1 VLRFRLPD
9 TRPDRRPAH
18 TDKHRK
24 AATSIDR
31 ATDSSLRST
40 GRSRRKASLLSK
52 FRSCRTRIA
61 ADRTSGDAGIK
72 QELKTMLK
80 NNKALIAALTATAL
94 IAAGVARAENQSTS
108 NQQKLTPQ
116 QIAADKDFG
125 KVSADGVKGLQD
137 LSLTRLAIFD
147 GRVDDAKK
155 FIAEA
160 VTAFNKAKADE
171 TVFNKAESALKAPA
185 AKDAAENKTAALAK
199 PSDASK
205 TAQVEKVIAW
215 LPVDGSIVIDEDYK
229 AKTAKTAAVADAN
242 KSLKGGDRKAALE
255 KLKLADVNV
264 VVIVAV
270 LPLEETIAKVDQ
282 AAKLI
287 NEGKYY
293 EASQDLRQVQ
303 DSERFDVADDNEQA
317 SK

>member
-1 VLRFRLPD
+1 
-9 TRPDRRPAH
+9 
-18 TDKHRK
+18 
-24 AATSIDR
+24 
-31 ATDSSLRST
+31 
-40 GRSRRKASLLSK
+40 
-52 FRSCRTRIA
+52 
-61 ADRTSGDAGIK
+61 
-72 QELKTMLK
+72 MLK

>member
-1 VLRFRLPD
+1 
-9 TRPDRRPAH
+9 
-18 TDKHRK
+18 
-24 AATSIDR
+24 
-31 ATDSSLRST
+31 
-40 GRSRRKASLLSK
+40 
-52 FRSCRTRIA
+52 
-61 ADRTSGDAGIK
+61 
-72 QELKTMLK
+72 MLK

-116 QIAADKDFG
+116 QISADKDFG
-125 KVSADGVKGLQD
+125 KVSADGAKALQD
-137 LSLTRLAIFD
+137 LSLTRLAIYD

-171 TVFNKAESALKAPA
+171 TVFNKAESALKQPA
-185 AKDAAENKTAALAK
+185 AKDTGENKSAALAK
-199 PSDASK
+199 PADASK
-205 TAQVEKVIAW
+205 AAQIEKTIAW
-215 LPVDGSIVIDEDYK
+215 LPVDGSIVIDEDFTAK
-229 AKTAKTAAVADAN
+229 TAKTAKTAAVADAN

-255 KLKLADVNV
+255 KLKLADVKV

-270 LPLEETIAKVDQ
+270 LPLEETINKVGQ
-282 AAKLI
+282 ASALI

-303 DSERFDVADDNEQA
+303 ASERFDVADDNEVV